1 MTGES
6 QRVPVR
12 IYDRDKHIVLA
23 APLPGLEAENISV
36 TVGGNR
42 VVIEGEERGPRQH
55 GPDVV
60 LAEWSIGPYYREV
73 SLHQAVK
80 GPLTN
85 ATYGNGVLVLLMP
98 KGEKMEPECE
108 VSISSCTR
116 SRPLVENGWATSA
129 VTFTQ
134 ARPLQVMG
142 DRGNS
147 KPASN
152 DFRSAFLLSG

>member
-1 MTGES
+1 VTGES
-6 QRVPVR
+6 QRIPVR

-23 APLPGLEAENISV
+23 APLAGLEAENISI

-60 LAEWSIGPYYREV
+60 LSEWSIGPYYREV

-98 KGEKMEPECE
+98 KGEETEPECE
-108 VSISSCTR
+108 VTFKLHPITATR
-116 SRPLVENGWATSA
+116 GEWVGHIGSDIHPSPTS
-129 VTFTQ
+129 TSH
-134 ARPLQVMG
+134 G
-142 DRGNS
+142 
-147 KPASN
+147 
-152 DFRSAFLLSG
+152 